1 MYKHFKQS
9 THGISSL
16 YSILITIAIVLVAGS
31 IIAFVFLDN
40 TKVFSSNDQFSIQS
54 ANLIKDTNGNAAFS
68 ITIKNTGTNSI
79 NSLTVQLSTEQTLL
93 MSIPTNGLE
102 PGKSI
107 STNFSPEATYISG
120 QSYLTKT
127 TATFNGGNSA
137 AQSIQVLCQGSG
149 AISPIPTANP
159 SASPNPDPTPA
170 PSPATPQNQTVYF
183 SSTQSAVNTKT
194 AKTLLTDQPNQ
205 QGSANYDHSNGWAYY
220 WGIRVFKLTADGSET
235 ELTSGSPVAIATI
248 GTDSKGNLI
257 GGNYLKTAT
266 WTPSQTNL
274 EPTDAIVIRV
284 YYRCSG
290 ITWRQA
296 DQWITSQLGAT
307 SLEGQTWTVSYYLS
321 QNWYYGY
328 DYTYHYTGR
337 FYWGTQTYDS
347 HISNFT
353 YVPA

>member
-1 MYKHFKQS
+1 MYQHFRRS
-9 THGISSL
+9 IFGISHL
-16 YSILITIAIVLVAGS
+16 YSVLITIVIVLVAS
-31 IIAFVFLDN
+31 ILTAFVLIDSN
-40 TKVFSSNDQFSIQS
+40 KVLGASEQFNIQS
-54 ANLIKDTNGNAAFS
+54 ANLIKDTNGNAVFS
-68 ITIKNTGTNSI
+68 ITIKNIGSNSI
-79 NSLTVQLSTEQTLL
+79 NSLTVQISKEQQIAI
-93 MSIPTNGLE
+93 SVPINGLE

-107 STNFSPEATYISG
+107 SANFSPENTFISG
-120 QSYLTKT
+120 QSYLIRI
-127 TATFNGGNSA
+127 TAAFNGGGSA
-137 AQSIQVLCQGSG
+137 VQSTSVVCQGSG
-149 AISPIPTANP
+149 AISPIPTISP
-159 SASPNPDPTPA
+159 SASPSPDPAPT
-170 PSPATPQNQTVYF
+170 PSPATPQSQTLYF
-183 SSTQSAVNTKT
+183 SSTQTTINTKT

-235 ELTSGSPVAIATI
+235 ELTAGSPVAIATI
-248 GTDSKGNLI
+248 GTDSKGDLI

-266 WTPSQTNL
+266 WTPPQTPL
-274 EPTDAIVIRV
+274 EPTDAILIRV
-284 YYRCSG
+284 YYQCSG

-296 DQWITSQLGAT
+296 DQWGTSQLGAT